1 MPCPEVIL
9 DFIKYLSL
17 EKHYSQNTV
26 RGYQADLYS
35 FCVHL
40 LGNRR
45 HEGLDEH
52 EDFSAEEAQLI
63 SSRIISA
70 QTAQLRSYLASLSL
84 GSYSKR
90 SISRKVASTR
100 SFYKFLFKRG
110 VIDKNPASLLRSPKG
125 DKKLPKFMEYDQIE
139 KLLNTPPQ
147 DSWLGLR
154 DRAIL
159 ETIYSCGL
167 RISELVGI
175 DVEDIDFVNQVII
188 VTGKGKKQRLCP
200 LGSHAVYAIESY
212 IHTRNRDAD
221 FKHNPDPKALFL
233 NKHGQ
238 RISDRSIRRNL
249 DGYLREAGLESSISP
264 HTLRHSFATHILNNG
279 ADLRS
284 VQELLG
290 HKSLSTT
297 QIYTHLTT
305 SRLRE
310 IYNKAHP
317 RSR

>member
-1 MPCPEVIL
+1 MN
-9 DFIKYLSL
+9 FIKYLSL
-17 EKHYSQNTV
+17 EKHYSEHTV
-26 RGYQADLYS
+26 RGYQADLDS
-35 FCVHL
+35 FCRFLVKGKGQHNTQDQQDFTL
-40 LGNRR
+40 
-45 HEGLDEH
+45 
-52 EDFSAEEAQLI
+52 EDAKQI
-63 SSRIISA
+63 SSKITSIEI
-70 QTAQLRSYLASLSL
+70 AQLRSYLASLSM

-90 SISRKVASTR
+90 SISRKVASIR
-100 SFYKFLFKRG
+100 SFYKYLFKRG
-110 VIDKNPASLLRSPKG
+110 LIDKNPAALLKSPKG
-125 DKKLPKFMEYDQIE
+125 GKKLPKFMEYDEIE
-139 KLLNTPPQ
+139 KLLLAPPQ
-147 DSWLGLR
+147 DNWRGLR

-175 DVEDIDFVNQVII
+175 DISDIDFDNQVIM

-200 LGSHAVYAIESY
+200 LGSHAIYAIESY
-212 IHTRNRDAD
+212 IHARNRDAD
-221 FKHNPDPKALFL
+221 FKHSPDPKALFL
-233 NKHGQ
+233 NKHGK
-238 RISDRSIRRNL
+238 RLSDRSIRRNL
-249 DGYLREAGLESSISP
+249 DGYLQQSGLDSSISP